1 MSNARE
7 VERLVRRACAED
19 GPSVDP
25 EAMRALK
32 RAVRADENALRC
44 AHEALV
50 GIVRGG
56 RSSAGKRTRAVT
68 ATAELFERSK
78 LFRELTL
85 DTLDE
90 FLRHAVGTDD
100 DVALPDVPKGS
111 AERLREH
118 AIDTLD
124 GWVSKFGTRYKQLAL
139 ARAFVT
145 TRLGDEAPEA
155 RAERAR
161 RAEIER
167 EHAAQRQLQQSWR
180 TMARELP
187 ALLNEIDETQTS
199 ARTCFHL
206 LFGPRFDTDIEKT
219 NVMSMVGANESV
231 DRQDDDAE
239 EDWEDVKDGAAN
251 ECRFGRGS
259 RDSVSNDIVLKETAE
274 NEPILEQLR
283 GIYRSTKARYVT
295 RVSEILQVLGRIQP
309 GNKDDDGRIVITMHE
324 RSENVNTL
332 GELKESMSS
341 FVKRCEAL
349 RLIERRPEEDV
360 DVELTLEDAE
370 TVQME
375 DKDIESRQGASNRAL
390 DALLERAT
398 NRRHRGVKSSAQR
411 AREELAK
418 RKATEDVSRRAQ
430 KMLASQIKAHNDEV
444 LAEASLDVFEVER
457 RRQTDASEALVSDL
471 MDEEITRYNELM
483 AKGATP
489 QRRIENRLK
498 HLKRRKR

>member
-1 MSNARE
+1 MGVTVEGGVEDEWGEEDE
-7 VERLVRRACAED
+7 VV
-19 GPSVDP
+19 V
-25 EAMRALK
+25 
-32 RAVRADENALRC
+32 
-44 AHEALV
+44 
-50 GIVRGG
+50 
-56 RSSAGKRTRAVT
+56 
-68 ATAELFERSK
+68 
-78 LFRELTL
+78 
-85 DTLDE
+85 
-90 FLRHAVGTDD
+90 
-100 DVALPDVPKGS
+100 VA
-111 AERLREH
+111 
-118 AIDTLD
+118 
-124 GWVSKFGTRYKQLAL
+124 
-139 ARAFVT
+139 
-145 TRLGDEAPEA
+145 GDE
-155 RAERAR
+155 
-161 RAEIER
+161 
-167 EHAAQRQLQQSWR
+167 
-180 TMARELP
+180 
-187 ALLNEIDETQTS
+187 
-199 ARTCFHL
+199 
-206 LFGPRFDTDIEKT
+206 
-219 NVMSMVGANESV
+219 V
-231 DRQDDDAE
+231 

-259 RDSVSNDIVLKETAE
+259 HDSVSNDIVLKETAE

-309 GNKDDDGRIVITMHE
+309 GNKDDDGRIVITMDE
-324 RSENVNTL
+324 RSEHVNTL

>member
-1 MSNARE
+1 M
-7 VERLVRRACAED
+7 VRRACAED

-187 ALLNEIDETQTS
+187 ALLNEIDESQTS

-309 GNKDDDGRIVITMHE
+309 GNKDDDGRIVITMDE

-375 DKDIESRQGASNRAL
+375 DEDIESRQGASNRAL

>member
-7 VERLVRRACAED
+7 VARLVRRACAED
-19 GPSVDP
+19 GPSVDA

-32 RAVRADENALRC
+32 RCVRADENALRC

-50 GIVRGG
+50 EVVRGG
-56 RSSAGKRTRAVT
+56 RSSAGTRTRAVT

-124 GWVSKFGTRYKQLAL
+124 GWVTKFGARYKQLAL
-139 ARAFVT
+139 ARAFVS

-167 EHAAQRQLQQSWR
+167 EHAAQRKLQQSWR
-180 TMARELP
+180 TMTQELP

-206 LFGPRFDTDIEKT
+206 LFGPRFEGDVE
-219 NVMSMVGANESV
+219 NVNVASTAGANGSV
-231 DRQDDDAE
+231 DRLEDDAE
-239 EDWEDVKDGAAN
+239 EDWEDVEDGAAN

-283 GIYRSTKARYVT
+283 GIYRSTKVRYVT

-309 GNKDDDGRIVITMHE
+309 GNKDDDGRVVITMDE
-324 RSENVNTL
+324 RSDNVNTL
-332 GELKESMSS
+332 GELKQSMIS
-341 FVKRCEAL
+341 FIKRCEAL

-360 DVELTLEDAE
+360 EPTPEDAE
-370 TVQME
+370 TVQTE
-375 DKDIESRQGASNRAL
+375 DEDIESHQGASNRAL

-398 NRRHRGVKSSAQR
+398 NRRRRGVKRSVQR
-411 AREELAK
+411 AREESAK
-418 RKATEDVSRRAQ
+418 RKAEEDVSRRAQ

-457 RRQTDASEALVSDL
+457 RRQNDASEALVSDL